1 MALGYRVFTE
11 IERPPAALVQ
21 AFAGLATPDIA
32 DSMQR
37 TGVVSGRIQPVYR
50 PIPRITGPAVTVSV
64 PEGAFNMRKIA
75 METAQPGDVLVV
87 AGRGN
92 VQYAMLGGNIAK
104 GLKHRGLAGAIIDG
118 AIRDASEMRAVGF
131 PVYACGYATNSG
143 PKAGPG
149 EVNVPVAVG
158 DSVIFPGDIIVA
170 DEDGIVAVPPVH
182 AEVILQS
189 VERLKESHARIQPVL
204 ERGGVTNIAAI
215 RQELEDTGCEFIRAT
230 FSR

>member
-11 IERPPAALVQ
+11 IERPPAALVET
-21 AFAGLATPDIA
+21 FAGFAAPDLA

-37 TGVVSGRIQPVYR
+37 AGVVSSRIQPVYR
-50 PIPRITGPAVTVSV
+50 PIPRIAGPAVTVSA

-75 METAQPGDVLVV
+75 MEMTQPGDVLVV

-92 VQYAMLGGNIAK
+92 VHYAMLGGNIAK

-118 AIRDASEMRAVGF
+118 AIRDAGDMQAVGF
-131 PVYACGYATNSG
+131 PVYACGYATNAA

-158 DSVIFPGDIIVA
+158 DCVIFPGDIIVA
-170 DEDGIVAVPPVH
+170 DEDGIVAVPPAH
-182 AEVILQS
+182 AEEILDR
-189 VERLKESHARIQPVL
+189 VEKLKESHAKIQPVL
-204 ERGGVTNIAAI
+204 ERGEVTNIDAI
-215 RQELEDTGCEFIRAT
+215 RQELEDTGCEFVQAT
-230 FSR
+230 FSG